1 MCLAVVSLR
10 VASIADRLVVRPHLK
25 LAVRV
30 VARCSFLR
38 FLHCVPLLAVVISF
52 LFGVWAAPGLMEGL
66 GGKRAQPF
74 PFLPCAVLEGF

>member
-10 VASIADRLVVRPHLK
+10 IAGIADRLVVGLHLK
-25 LAVRV
+25 PAVRV

-38 FLHCVPLLAVVISF
+38 FLHCLPLLAVAVNF
-52 LFGVWAAPGLMEGL
+52 LFGVWTAPGLMEGL

-74 PFLPCAVLEGF
+74 SFLPCAVLEGF